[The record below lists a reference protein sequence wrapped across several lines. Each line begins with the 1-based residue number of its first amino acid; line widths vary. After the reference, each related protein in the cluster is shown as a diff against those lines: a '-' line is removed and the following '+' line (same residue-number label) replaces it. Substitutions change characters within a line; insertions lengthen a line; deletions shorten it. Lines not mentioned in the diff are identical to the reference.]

1 MNKTKD
7 PVEEQILTLLQRTQP
22 IKKKEFLEHAEAL
35 NMGLDD
41 HTFRNTIW
49 KLIDRGIVKIELDWS
64 MSIHE

>member
-1 MNKTKD
+1 MNKTRD

-22 IKKKEFLEHAEAL
+22 IKKAEFLEHAEAL

-41 HTFRNTIW
+41 HTFRKTIW
-49 KLIDRGIVKIELDWS
+49 KLIGRGIVEIGLDWN